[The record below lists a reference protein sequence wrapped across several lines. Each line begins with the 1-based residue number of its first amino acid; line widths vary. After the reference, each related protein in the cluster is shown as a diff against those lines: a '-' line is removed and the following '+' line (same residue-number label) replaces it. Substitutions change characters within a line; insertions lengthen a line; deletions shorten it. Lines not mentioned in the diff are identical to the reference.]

1 MEEMKKSAP
10 LRMLVTIT
18 DTSRQKIIEKV
29 LEEAGLPVAYQLRG
43 IGTVK
48 SEILKI
54 MGLSD
59 NVRIL
64 TFAVVPRSA
73 VSAVFGRMSQELKLK
88 DRGTGIAF
96 TIPVN
101 GTQTFLARRL
111 NERFGEETMEKENT
125 QTSGKKEY
133 ENAMVLIIANQGYNS
148 EIMAAAREAGAYG
161 GTVMKCRRQG
171 TEKAMNFLG
180 ISLQEEQEMIT
191 LIVPKEIKHDVMQ
204 AVTEKWGIRSEAKA
218 VVVSLPVDEVMG
230 IQK

>member
-1 MEEMKKSAP
+1 MEEQKKSVP

-18 DTSRQKIIEKV
+18 DTSRQKMIEKV
-29 LEEAGLPVAYQLRG
+29 LEEAGLPIAYQVRG

-59 NVRIL
+59 NIRIL
-64 TFAVVPRSA
+64 TFAVVPRPM
-73 VSAVFGRMSQELKLK
+73 VSEVFGRMSAELRLK

-101 GTQTFLARRL
+101 GTQSFLVKKL
-111 NERFGEETMEKENT
+111 NEGRLGKEAMENT
-125 QTSGKKEY
+125 QTVEKREY
-133 ENAMVLIIANQGYNS
+133 ENTMVLIIANQGYS
-148 EIMAAAREAGAYG
+148 SDIVATAREAGAYG

-171 TEKAMNFLG
+171 SEKAMSFLG
-180 ISLQEEQEMIT
+180 ISLQEEQAMIS
-191 LIVPKEIKHDVMQ
+191 LIIPRSIKLDVMQ
-204 AVTEKWGIRSEAKA
+204 AVSEKWGIRSEAKA